1 MIETIINIV
10 ADVYGVDANQIVGK
24 SRKAPLPEARS
35 TAIYFSK
42 VLKHP
47 NKHIASAFAI
57 DENYIHRA
65 CRKTK
70 NEMEIYADVAQIMER
85 IQLELN
91 PIITKNTNQNE

>member
-10 ADVYGVDANQIVGK
+10 ADVYGVDADQIVSK

-42 VLKHP
+42 ELKQP
-47 NKHIASAFAI
+47 NKHIASAFTI

-70 NEMEIYADVAQIMER
+70 NEMAIYADVAQVIER

-91 PIITKNTNQNE
+91 PIIITKKNESK